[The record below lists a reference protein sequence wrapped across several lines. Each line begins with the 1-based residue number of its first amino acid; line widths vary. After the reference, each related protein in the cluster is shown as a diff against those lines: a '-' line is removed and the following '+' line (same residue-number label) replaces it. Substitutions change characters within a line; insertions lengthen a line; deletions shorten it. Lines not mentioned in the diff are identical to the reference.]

1 MIINSFNKDYSS
13 CRRDLQLSEDS
24 VGKLETGIKLPV
36 FLSAS
41 ASSEIFRDLMSDV
54 SEDTTA
60 YLYIVVQLHNAWGRK
75 HVRCVR
81 LGSIICCRIF
91 IFFPNSVFKNLY
103 IPIIQHS

>member
-41 ASSEIFRDLMSDV
+41 ASSELFRDLMSDV

-60 YLYIVVQLHNAWGRK
+60 YSLSVYSCPVTQ
-75 HVRCVR
+75 C
-81 LGSIICCRIF
+81 LGKKACSVCSVGFNQMLSNFHFLPNFSRIPF
-91 IFFPNSVFKNLY
+91 
-103 IPIIQHS
+103 

>member
-41 ASSEIFRDLMSDV
+41 ASSELFRDLMSDV
-54 SEDTTA
+54 SEDT
-60 YLYIVVQLHNAWGRK
+60 
-75 HVRCVR
+75 
-81 LGSIICCRIF
+81 
-91 IFFPNSVFKNLY
+91 
-103 IPIIQHS
+103 IIQPIGCPVTQCLGKKACSVCSVGFNQMLSDFHFLPNFSRIPF